1 MLRYQDPT
9 RLPTDWIWYRH
20 EDAEDEVPP
29 TASPNAVAAT
39 RRSRPR
45 IYATLGSMAGGNDF
59 GRPVFAG
66 MLSALGRLDADV
78 LFTIGPLD
86 PAAIGQ
92 PPANVTVSAYE
103 PQSRAM
109 RCDAAVIHAGSGTTV
124 AALARG
130 LPLVAVPMFAD
141 QMHNADRLVAA
152 RLAVR
157 VDPGEVGERLTA
169 AVETVLADPAYATNA
184 QRVAE
189 AIAAR
194 PTPGQALDLLR
205 TAVTK

>member
-1 MLRYQDPT
+1 MLK
-9 RLPTDWIWYRH
+9 
-20 EDAEDEVPP
+20 
-29 TASPNAVAAT
+29 
-39 RRSRPR
+39 
-45 IYATLGSMAGGNDF
+45 
-59 GRPVFAG
+59 
-66 MLSALGRLDADV
+66 ALGRLDADV
-78 LFTIGPLD
+78 LFTIGPYD

-109 RCDAAVIHAGSGTTV
+109 RCDAAVIHAGAGTTV

-157 VDPGEVGERLTA
+157 VDPDEVGERLVA
-169 AVETVLADPAYATNA
+169 AVQTVLDDPAYATNA
-184 QRVAE
+184 QRVAA

-194 PTPGQALDLLR
+194 PTAGEVIDLLR
-205 TAVTK
+205 TAVSSKEAK